1 MGLLH
6 PLLPHNVRPRAA
18 RPLLH
23 APRVQH
29 EGHGEQCRVQL
40 RRRAAKAWALTVVDV
55 DAAVL
60 VQIQALVEANR
71 GAVNHTA
78 THSAKRRVSVTL
90 VAAVRLKL

>member
-6 PLLPHNVRPRAA
+6 ALLPHNVAPRTA

-29 EGHGEQCRVQL
+29 EGHGKQCWVQL
-40 RRRAAKAWALTVVDV
+40 RGRAAKAWALTAVDV

-71 GAVNHTA
+71 GTVNHTA
-78 THSAKRRVSVTL
+78 SHSAERRVSMTL